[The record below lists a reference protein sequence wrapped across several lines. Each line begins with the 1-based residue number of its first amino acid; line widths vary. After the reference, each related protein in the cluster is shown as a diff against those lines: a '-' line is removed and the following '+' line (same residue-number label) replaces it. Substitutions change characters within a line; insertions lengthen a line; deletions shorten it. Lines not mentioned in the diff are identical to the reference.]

1 MTENQIRLLICLVCA
16 GLWLL
21 ELLVFEVRIRQ
32 MKKKLTQAG
41 KEVSAAE
48 SRLLMIMIIS
58 VIVIALPFLIR
69 FESFFVTAVIQAC
82 GVMASYIGLQE
93 RVGALKAALE
103 KE

>member
-1 MTENQIRLLICLVCA
+1 MSENQIRLLICLVCA

-21 ELLVFEVRIRQ
+21 ELIVFEVRIKLL
-32 MKKKLTQAG
+32 KKQIEAAG
-41 KEVSAAE
+41 KSVPLAE
-48 SRLLMIMIIS
+48 SRLLMILIIS
-58 VIVIALPFLIR
+58 VIVIVLPFLIR